1 MIEIKRID
9 TYDDARFSDKVLSQH
24 GAFLV
29 NDSLLYEI
37 EIISQTEAIIRGCD
51 KFYEEV
57 IEEFRFFA
65 EHITIFYD
73 EQGNVV
79 KEFAKIPIFDVK
91 IEEIQPS
98 QFYVDITKKQEVSK
112 FVCTEEDIIIPLV
125 KYGDKFISMDGHTRL
140 AVAIDK
146 GFKEVK
152 GFLAKSED
160 WLYEFANEAEKR
172 HVHSP
177 YDLETLT
184 HEEYE
189 VKWNRFCDEFFG

>member
-1 MIEIKRID
+1 MTEIKRID

-29 NDSLLYEI
+29 NDSLL
-37 EIISQTEAIIRGCD
+37 
-51 KFYEEV
+51 YEEV

-125 KYGDKFISMDGHTRL
+125 KCGDKFISMDGHTRL

-160 WLYEFANEAEKR
+160 WLYKFANEAEKR